1 MKSSGSTQLNSKTE
15 AIDKSKP
22 RRSAFRMMEALKD
35 FSFALPALAFLIV
48 FIYYPLVNSFY
59 LSFTNWNMTKP
70 VKKFIGMENYTKLLT
85 DDTFYNVLKIT
96 FTYTI
101 LDVVLTLGIGLLLAL
116 LFNVQSKF
124 FNFLRMLI
132 FMPHYISMVIVSM
145 VFLWIFNSQY
155 GLMNELI
162 KLFGLEPVQWLQNP
176 RTALWVLIIVSVWKG
191 VGFAMIIFIAG
202 LRSVPVEYYEASSID
217 GASKFVQFRH
227 ITLPM
232 LSPITLFLVVT
243 NFISSMQVF
252 QSVDVMTN
260 GGPLESTKAM
270 VYWIYTMAFSEFK
283 TGRASALVII
293 FFLIIVLLTMVQM
306 YVSKKKVHYEG

>member
-1 MKSSGSTQLNSKTE
+1 MKETESTNVNTRVQTV
-15 AIDKSKP
+15 AKP
-22 RRSAFRMMEALKD
+22 GMKRSTYRLLEGLKD
-35 FSFALPALAFLIV
+35 FSFALPALAFLVI
-48 FIYYPLVNSFY
+48 FIYYPLLNSFY

-70 VKKFIGMENYTKLLT
+70 VKQFVGFDNYEKLLT
-85 DDTFYNVLKIT
+85 NETFYNVLRIT
-96 FTYTI
+96 FTYTV

-116 LFNVQSKF
+116 LFNVSSRF

-145 VFLWIFNSQY
+145 IFLWIFNSQY
-155 GLMNELI
+155 GLMNEL
-162 KLFGLEPVQWLQNP
+162 LELLGVEKVQWLQNP
-176 RTALWVLIIVSVWKG
+176 KTALWVLITVSVWKG

-202 LRSVPVEYYEASSID
+202 LRGIPVEYYEASSID
-217 GASKFVQFRH
+217 GASKWTQFWN
-227 ITLPM
+227 ITLPL

-252 QSVDVMTN
+252 QSVDIMTN

-293 FFLIIVLLTMVQM
+293 FFIIIVLLTMVQM

>member
-1 MKSSGSTQLNSKTE
+1 
-15 AIDKSKP
+15 
-22 RRSAFRMMEALKD
+22 MMEALKD